1 MNNHFNL
8 LQASLNF
15 SDFKFGLLTYVMAF
29 VLTLIFIPPVIFMV
43 KRFKLF
49 DRPNA
54 RKEHIVPTPTFG
66 GISIFAGMMVSLLF
80 WFKFYNHPSIITFF
94 LSMILLF
101 GVGIMDDLKDLA
113 ARYKLV
119 IEVGVATL
127 LAVSGIRI
135 TSFGGLFGI
144 NELHIMAQYIITVVA
159 IVGITNAFNLI
170 DGIDGLAGGLGFMS
184 LVTLGIFLTIS
195 KDLNYAII
203 AFALAGAL
211 LGFLYFNFNP
221 ARIFMGDTGYL
232 MLGFVIAVLC
242 VQLMKINSIHP
253 TPVVPNIYVFTLGIV
268 MIPVFD
274 TLRVF
279 GTRIWKGRSPF
290 SADKTH
296 IHHLITNKGFTHAF
310 AARVICV
317 FHGFILILVYWM
329 KNWKPELQ
337 VVVLSGCMLTLVY
350 LFSHIGV
357 FKKYFNT
364 TASIPAPQAQTE

>member
-1 MNNHFNL
+1 MNNHLTL

-43 KRFKLF
+43 NRFKLF

-54 RKEHIVPTPTFG
+54 RKEHSVPTPTFG

-80 WFKFYNHPSIITFF
+80 WFKFNNHPSTITFF
-94 LSMILLF
+94 LSMMLLF
-101 GVGIMDDLKDLA
+101 GVGVMDDLKDLA

-119 IEVGVATL
+119 IEAGAASL

-144 NELHIMAQYIITVVA
+144 TELHIMAQYIITVIT

-184 LVTLGIFLTIS
+184 LITLGIFLTIS
-195 KDLNYAII
+195 KDLNYAMI
-203 AFALAGAL
+203 AFAFAGAL

-221 ARIFMGDTGYL
+221 ARIFMGDTGSL
-232 MLGFVIAVLC
+232 VLGFVIAVLC
-242 VQLMKINSIHP
+242 VQLMKVNALY
-253 TPVVPNIYVFTLGIV
+253 TAPVVPNIYVFTLGIV
-268 MIPVFD
+268 MLPVFD

-279 GTRIWKGRSPF
+279 GARIWKGHSPF

-296 IHHLITNKGFTHAF
+296 IHHLVTNKGFTHAF
-310 AARVICV
+310 AARIICV
-317 FHGFILILVYWM
+317 FHGFILILVYWL
-329 KNWKPELQ
+329 KDWKPEVQ
-337 VVVLSGCMLTLVY
+337 IFVLICCMGFLVY
-350 LFSHIGV
+350 LFNRIGV
-357 FKKYFNT
+357 LRKYFKPST
-364 TASIPAPQAQTE
+364 TSLATQPQTE

>member
-1 MNNHFNL
+1 MNNRLNL

-54 RKEHIVPTPTFG
+54 RKEHSVPTPTFG
-66 GISIFAGMMVSLLF
+66 GISIFAGMMVSLVF

-119 IEVGVATL
+119 IEAGVATL

-144 NELHIMAQYIITVVA
+144 NELHIIAQYIITVVT

-170 DGIDGLAGGLGFMS
+170 DGIDGLAGGLSFMS
-184 LVTLGIFLTIS
+184 LVTLGIFLSIS
-195 KDLNYAII
+195 GDKSFALF
-203 AFALAGAL
+203 AFALAGSVLA
-211 LGFLYFNFNP
+211 FLYFNMNP
-221 ARIFMGDTGYL
+221 AKIFMGDTGSL
-232 MLGFVIAVLC
+232 VLGFVIAILC
-242 VQLMKINSIHP
+242 TRIIQINSITAQP
-253 TPVVPNIYVFTLGIV
+253 LLKTAPLFALGMV
-268 MIPVFD
+268 LIPVFD
-274 TLRVF
+274 TIRVF
-279 GTRIWKGRSPF
+279 SLRIWKGQSPF
-290 SADKTH
+290 DADRTH
-296 IHHLITNKGFTHAF
+296 IHHLLTNAGFSHGLTS
-310 AARVICV
+310 RIICV
-317 FHGFILILVYWM
+317 IHGFILIEVYWLR
-329 KNWKPELQ
+329 ELRPGFILCLLIAAMTI
-337 VVVLSGCMLTLVY
+337 VTLIFY
-350 LFSHIGV
+350 NAYRLKRQ
-357 FKKYFNT
+357 KKVIIQPVEFELN
-364 TASIPAPQAQTE
+364 

>member
-1 MNNHFNL
+1 MNNHFHL
-8 LQASLNF
+8 LQASIDF
-15 SDFKFGLLTYVMAF
+15 SDFKFGILTYVMAF

-43 KRFKLF
+43 NRFKLF

-54 RKEHIVPTPTFG
+54 RKEHTVPTPTFG
-66 GISIFAGMMVSLLF
+66 GISIFAGMMVALLF

-101 GVGIMDDLKDLA
+101 GVGIMDDLKDLP

-119 IEVGVATL
+119 IEAGVASL
-127 LAVSGIRI
+127 VAVSGIRI

-144 NELHIMAQYIITVVA
+144 NELHIVAQYIITVVT

-184 LVTLGIFLTIS
+184 LVTLAIFLTIS

-221 ARIFMGDTGYL
+221 AKIFMGDTGSL
-232 MLGFVIAVLC
+232 VLGFIIAVLC
-242 VQLMKINSIHP
+242 VQLMKVNAIHP
-253 TPVVPNIYVFTLGIV
+253 SPVVPNIYVFTLGIV

-279 GTRIWKGRSPF
+279 GTRIWKGFSPF

-296 IHHLITNKGFTHAF
+296 IHHLITNKGFSHGF
-310 AARVICV
+310 AGRLICV

-329 KNWKPELQ
+329 KDWKPELQ
-337 VVVLSGCMLTLVY
+337 LIVLFCCMLSLIY
-350 LFSHIGV
+350 MFDRIGV
-357 FKKYFNT
+357 LKKYFNP
-364 TASIPAPQAQTE
+364 APSIPAPQTQAE

>member
-1 MNNHFNL
+1 MNNHLNL
-8 LQASLNF
+8 LQASINF
-15 SDFKFGLLTYVMAF
+15 SDFKFGILTYVMAF
-29 VLTLIFIPPVIFMV
+29 VLTLICIPPVIFMV

-54 RKEHIVPTPTFG
+54 RKEHTVPTPTFG

-80 WFKFYNHPSIITFF
+80 WFNFNSHPSTITFF

-101 GVGIMDDLKDLA
+101 GVGVMDDLKDLA

-119 IEVGVATL
+119 IEVGVASL

-135 TSFGGLFGI
+135 TNFGGLLGI
-144 NELHIMAQYIITVVA
+144 TELHIVAQYIVTVVT

-184 LVTLGIFLTIS
+184 LVALGIFLTIS
-195 KDLNYAII
+195 KDLNYAMI

-211 LGFLYFNFNP
+211 LGFLYFNLNP
-221 ARIFMGDTGYL
+221 ARIFMGDTGSL
-232 MLGFVIAVLC
+232 VLGFVIAVLC
-242 VQLMKINSIHP
+242 VQLMKVNALYAAPI
-253 TPVVPNIYVFTLGIV
+253 VPNIYVFTLGIV

-296 IHHLITNKGFTHAF
+296 IHHLITNKGFTHTF
-310 AARVICV
+310 AARIICV
-317 FHGFILILVYWM
+317 FHGFILILVYWL
-329 KNWKPELQ
+329 KDWKPELQ
-337 VVVLSGCMLTLVY
+337 VIVLIGCMWSLVY
-350 LFSHIGV
+350 LFNRIEALR
-357 FKKYFNT
+357 KYFKPS
-364 TASIPAPQAQTE
+364 ASIFTPQTQPK